1 MRCNLI
7 TSVYN
12 TYISVYVYVCTYYK
26 YIRTTF
32 HSDFLIVTAISLD
45 GEVLAARPGVIV
57 GETQLAAISRPL
69 MIFNDS
75 TMCILYIH
83 IYICDI
89 YI

>member
-57 GETQLAAISRPL
+57 GETQLAAIHFSSV
-69 MIFNDS
+69 ND
-75 TMCILYIH
+75 I
-83 IYICDI
+83 
-89 YI
+89 